1 MISAKS
7 SKRAAPINDAGATTT
22 MAASSKR
29 AKAAEMT
36 KEAEEEA
43 ALSTL
48 QHVDIKK
55 IMTSDSPEVKCVLLR
70 MNGTTEEISL
80 DMSPRLKMTQATLG
94 GEITFLGQWEAI
106 EAILVIRKD
115 QKASKHMILN
125 KHKLQPPFHNAEV
138 FGDILLMRSDTNGDP
153 KDLTVKKYEA
163 FTKLEIPEWEPE
175 EADSEDEGE
184 EELEEDSDDDAESGD
199 DSEDGE
205 EEEVD
210 EDEDEEAQREAV
222 MAFLAPK
229 IVERFK
235 SEHGREPTDDEL
247 TALTEIMLHNLSQ
260 QEDK

>member
-7 SKRAAPINDAGATTT
+7 SKRAAPTNNEGATKT
-22 MAASSKR
+22 MTVSSKR

-138 FGDILLMRSDTNGDP
+138 FGDILLMRSDANGDP

-175 EADSEDEGE
+175 EADSEDED

-205 EEEVD
+205 DDDD

-247 TALTEIMLHNLSQ
+247 TALTEIMLQNLSQ
-260 QEDK
+260 QEGK